1 MKNEFWRSQSKWC
14 TADNVY
20 CKPGPKSI
28 IANCSITG
36 GEAAGNGGQRLFK
49 IQSNSARNHCENR
62 MLQSGGVLRISGKN
76 QNHPLSKRGGANNLN
91 RDYTRWKSSTF
102 WNVQE
107 WPLLQFFSSS
117 VRNFMEIFFHMAFH
131 RRCQPCL
138 SSSQTPPVIRSERS
152 LPSVTGQEQ
161 IQNLGSSQL

>member
-1 MKNEFWRSQSKWC
+1 MPRRWFTTYASEWVFKQTFNRGFSWKKVKNEFWRSQSKWC

-76 QNHPLSKRGGANNLN
+76 QNHSLSKRGGANNLN
-91 RDYTRWKSSTF
+91 RDHTRWKSSSF

-107 WPLLQFFSSS
+107 WPLLGGPL
-117 VRNFMEIFFHMAFH
+117 EAK
-131 RRCQPCL
+131 
-138 SSSQTPPVIRSERS
+138 EA
-152 LPSVTGQEQ
+152 
-161 IQNLGSSQL
+161 